1 MKKTRLRRM
10 LLPAICILTLLLL
23 TACGGRAAGTPSA
36 PAPDVS
42 APVAEAPPADVS
54 AVPEEQSA
62 PTIPVEE
69 QKRILEDNR
78 SLWEFADPY
87 ASPWFYT
94 FTDLDHNGLLEVIAA
109 STQGSGL
116 FTYGHFYEVLPDGS
130 GLRNCCPENGEI
142 EGPDDWPDLV
152 MQSLPCFHDA
162 AADRYYYLC
171 ENLTRSG
178 YNHQYYSMNA
188 LCLCDGAAEWEL
200 LVSKAVDW
208 DENGGEHVT
217 CADAA
222 GNPISEQ
229 DYDAAA
235 ERRFAGME
243 RSALALE
250 WTQVEVPWPTED
262 PTPSSEP
269 VYSGP
274 APVIT
279 KNPTSESLTVGGKT
293 WFIAHAQNAD
303 KLTWQMMDPDGV
315 VYSVESAQD
324 CNPGLKLEVL
334 EGDTIAVSN
343 VPLSVNGWAVLARFE
358 GSGGV
363 AVTEPAYLYVGDFVS
378 AYGSVITR
386 YKNLYESGS
395 NQDLGSIFEQDLSEV
410 CNSSDHV
417 GYALKDLDKN
427 GIPELIIAG
436 IDANEFGKDIVYEVC
451 TLENNTPVRL
461 LISYARDRYYLRAN
475 NTIVNE
481 GSSGAAYTSVDV
493 YRVSGSTLV
502 PVEGVMTYPVGE
514 SGIGYYLQV
523 GSFSYEPRANDTTI
537 TAEEFNR
544 KWDEYKS
551 NLFTPQL
558 IRIA

>member
-1 MKKTRLRRM
+1 MKKTLLRRA
-10 LLPAICILTLLLL
+10 LPTVLCILTVFLLA
-23 TACGGRAAGTPSA
+23 ACGRKA
-36 PAPDVS
+36 
-42 APVAEAPPADVS
+42 AEAPAATPAVLLPGAEVPVADTP
-54 AVPEEQSA
+54 AVPEEHSV
-62 PTIPVEE
+62 PTIPAEE
-69 QKRILEDNR
+69 QKRILENNR

-109 STQGSGL
+109 SLQGSGL
-116 FTYGHFYEVLPDGS
+116 YTYAHFYEVLWDGS
-130 GLRNCCPENGEI
+130 GLRNCWHENAGT
-142 EGPDDWPDLV
+142 EGPDDWPDIIV
-152 MQSLPCFHDA
+152 NSLPCRYDA
-162 AADRYYYLC
+162 AADRCYYLC

-178 YNHQYYSMNA
+178 YNYQYYSMNA
-188 LCLCDGAAEWEL
+188 LCLKDGTAEWEL
-200 LVSKAVDW
+200 LAAKAVEW
-208 DENGGEHVT
+208 DESGEAHIACT
-217 CADAA
+217 DAA

-229 DYDAAA
+229 DYDTAA
-235 ERRFAGME
+235 ERRFAGLE
-243 RSALALE
+243 SSDLTLE
-250 WTQVEVPWPTED
+250 WEEVL
-262 PTPSSEP
+262 TPPDIPEKEPEP

-279 KNPTSESLTVGGKT
+279 KNPTSESLAVGGKT

-303 KLTWQMMDPDGV
+303 RLTWQMTDPDGL
-315 VYSVESAQD
+315 VYSLEAAQD
-324 CNPGLKLEVL
+324 SNPGLKLEVL

-343 VPLSVNGWAVLARFE
+343 VPLSVNGWAVQARFE
-358 GSGGV
+358 GQGGV

-395 NQDLGSIFEQDLSEV
+395 NQDLGRVFEQDLPEV
-410 CNSSDHV
+410 CNSSAHV

-481 GSSGAAYTSVDV
+481 GSSGAAYSNVNV

-502 PVEGVMTYPVGE
+502 PVEGVMTYPIGQN
-514 SGIGYYLQV
+514 GMGYYMQV
-523 GSFSYEPRANDTTI
+523 GSFSYEPRPEDRTI
-537 TAEEFNR
+537 TADEFNR

-551 NLFTPQL
+551 SLFIPQL
-558 IRIA
+558 TRIA